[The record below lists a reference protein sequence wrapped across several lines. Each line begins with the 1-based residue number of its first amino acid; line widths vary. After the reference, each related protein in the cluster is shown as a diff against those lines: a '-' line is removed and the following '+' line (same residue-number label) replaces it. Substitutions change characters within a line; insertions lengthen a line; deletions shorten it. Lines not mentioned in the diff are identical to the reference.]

1 MGDFAPVPREASEA
15 LGKATTGMVNDALAM
30 VGLNGGIKG
39 VRPARGAE
47 DAKIVARCATVLFGS
62 PRPDSPKLS
71 MYQTIRDT
79 PAGCLLV
86 IDGKGMDAHFTGDN
100 QAECAKRQGLAGVV
114 VYGGSRDIAGF
125 RSLGL
130 PLYCTGSA
138 TVDKPPHLQV
148 IGYNVPLEVAGVTV
162 RPGDIM
168 VADEDGVVCIPDEA
182 LAATLDKLRVIV
194 SVEEAMEK
202 AIGSCAPV
210 EEIKAI
216 IGRKKAKK

>member
-1 MGDFAPVPREASEA
+1 MSDFVPIPREASEV
-15 LGKATTGMVNDALAM
+15 LCKATTGMVNDALAM
-30 VGLNGGIKG
+30 VGLNGGIAG

-47 DAKIVARCATVLFGS
+47 DAKIVARVATILFGP

-71 MYQTIRDT
+71 MYQTVRDT
-79 PAGCLLV
+79 PPGCLLV
-86 IDGKGMDAHFTGDN
+86 IDGKGLDAHFTGDN

-125 RSLGL
+125 RALGL

-138 TVDKPPHLQV
+138 TVDKPSHFQV
-148 IGYNVPLEVAGVTV
+148 IGYNVPIEVAGVTV

-168 VADEDGVVCIPDEA
+168 TADEDGVVCIPAEA
-182 LAATLDKLRVIV
+182 LSATIEKLRVIF

-210 EEIKAI
+210 DEIKAI